1 MSTSG
6 MEVISTIRR
15 IIGQSYPYGAGSV
28 TLNSRLYTKAEM
40 TEVLKY
46 FMGRRACIEINYE
59 TNQVKITD
67 YLRQF

>member
-1 MSTSG
+1 

-28 TLNSRLYTKAEM
+28 TLKSKLYTKAEM
-40 TEVLKY
+40 KEVLKY
-46 FMGRRACIEINYE
+46 FMGRGACIEINYV

-67 YLRQF
+67 YLKEF